1 MTDLLKT
8 EENTFSEVKHP
19 ERKRSSQI
27 QGSSHWDLLAPAW
40 QVCQAQ
46 TESRWNWNQSH
57 LPLTVTFTAF
67 QLSHQSVRHNTSPLP
82 RDLGGLVFLCHDHCV
97 RLL

>member
-8 EENTFSEVKHP
+8 ESKAQGENTFSEVEHP

-27 QGSSHWDLLAPAW
+27 QGSSLWDPLAPAW

-57 LPLTVTFTAF
+57 LP
-67 QLSHQSVRHNTSPLP
+67 
-82 RDLGGLVFLCHDHCV
+82 
-97 RLL
+97 